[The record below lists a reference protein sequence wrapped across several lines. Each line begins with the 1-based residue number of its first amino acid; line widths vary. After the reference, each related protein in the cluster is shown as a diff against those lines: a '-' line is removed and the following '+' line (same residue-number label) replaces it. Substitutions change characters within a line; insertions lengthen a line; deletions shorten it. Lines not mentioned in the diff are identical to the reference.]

1 MKLIISGSR
10 SFTDYAFLCGTAQR
24 VNDKV
29 DEITEVIFGGLRG
42 AEELGKQ
49 WAEENGI
56 KIRFVLQNK
65 SKDGENAI
73 KVRNKAMCEYA
84 DAALIFWD
92 GESPGTKNMIQT
104 LKILEKPHHITGIGE
119 QL

>member
-10 SFTDYAFLCGTAQR
+10 SFNDYAFLCEMAQR
-24 VNDKV
+24 VNDNV
-29 DEITEVIFGGLRG
+29 DEITEVIFGGQKG
-42 AEELGKQ
+42 AEVLGKQ

-56 KIRFVLQNK
+56 KIKHMLQNK

-84 DAALIFWD
+84 DAALLFWD
-92 GESPGTKNMIQT
+92 GESPGTKNMIQI
-104 LKILEKPHHITGIGE
+104 LKISEKPHHVTGIGE